1 MFHEFLKFRKEC
13 VERRARYDLEK
24 TETRLHIVEGYLA
37 VQAAPDAVVAA
48 IRAAPDSKAAQLA
61 LCEKPFWLSEKQAEA
76 ILAMPLRRL
85 TGLERDKLNAEE
97 TELSAKVKDL
107 TGLLGDTGRV
117 IATII
122 DEAEELSN
130 MFGIDRR
137 TAIDRTAA
145 DAAASRSADGDE
157 DEDGD
162 SSGGSGTDRE
172 RARDAATL
180 FAKRNNVTVD
190 SLNKDNLV
198 IMTNR
203 GYIKRI
209 DPSTFSKQ
217 NRATRGKN
225 MGKMRGGDEV
235 TKATHCGGLDTVLFF
250 TDRGRVHA
258 VSAYTIPEAS
268 TTALGTPFTRVLKL
282 TEGENITAMLPV
294 SSADEGA
301 DISQSPHSAVLITAL
316 YGVHSESTT
325 HSYPSQS
332 LIHMA
337 RETDPFGFY
346 RIRNFRV
353 GKRTASRDGHGAGFD
368 KKNMRVRVHRD
379 SEQRK
384 ESAASTTW

>member
-1 MFHEFLKFRKEC
+1 M
-13 VERRARYDLEK
+13 ERRARYDLEK

-180 FAKRNNVTVD
+180 FAKRSNVTVD

-368 KKNMRVRVHRD
+368 QKNMRVRVHRD